1 MGPWGWTV
9 FHLPSTQHPP
19 GRSPTTPGVQ
29 STRRQARRPLHSRLR
44 KLFGLPLASGGPLP
58 DSLPHSGFAAC
69 VEKLVAEEWS
79 AARAGRRRTQWLA
92 HPSS

>member
-9 FHLPSTQHPP
+9 FHLPSTPAPP
-19 GRSPTTPGVQ
+19 WSFPDHAGGSVRASPSTAAAAFSLAQAFWLAPGV
-29 STRRQARRPLHSRLR
+29 RRAAA
-44 KLFGLPLASGGPLP
+44 GLVAAL
-58 DSLPHSGFAAC
+58 GFAAC